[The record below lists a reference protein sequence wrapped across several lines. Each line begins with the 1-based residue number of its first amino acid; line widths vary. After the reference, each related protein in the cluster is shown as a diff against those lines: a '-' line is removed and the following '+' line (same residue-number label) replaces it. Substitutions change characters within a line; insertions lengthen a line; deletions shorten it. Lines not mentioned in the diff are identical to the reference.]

1 MASVLRLALR
11 IVVNAVSLWV
21 AAELIDGI
29 DLAEGIGSI
38 LFVAIVFGIVNAVI
52 KPAAKLLALPI
63 TLLTLGLFTVVVNAA
78 MLALTGWLTDSLDVE
93 GFWPAVFGAIVVSV
107 VSWVLSVFVPDDED

>member
-1 MASVLRLALR
+1 MLRLALR
-11 IVVNAVSLWV
+11 IVVNAVSLLV

-52 KPAAKLLALPI
+52 KPVAKILAFPV

-78 MLALTGWLTDSLDVE
+78 MLGLTGWLTDSLDVE
-93 GFWPAVFGAIVVSV
+93 GFWPSVFGAIVVSV
-107 VSWVLSVFVPDDED
+107 VSWVLSVVVPDDD